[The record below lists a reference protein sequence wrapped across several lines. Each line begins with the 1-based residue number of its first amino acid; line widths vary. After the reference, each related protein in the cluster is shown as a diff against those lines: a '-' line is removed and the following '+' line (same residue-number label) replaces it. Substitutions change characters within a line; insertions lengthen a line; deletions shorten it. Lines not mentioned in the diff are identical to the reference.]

1 MGVIFAPVFEE
12 VAPVDLLTVADE
24 LYSLPPDRFT
34 ATRNDRA
41 KAARR
46 EGDRDLAQ
54 QIGAF
59 GKPSAA
65 AWAVNMLARHR
76 ADVIDQVADLG
87 AALRK
92 AQEDLDS
99 KRLREQSRL
108 RHDLIRAIAQEGEQ
122 LAEELGTPI
131 GKPAVAEVEQT
142 LQAAMADPDAADAVR
157 TGRLLRSLT
166 SNGIE
171 PVDLD
176 GAVALPE
183 GRRAPVTSIDAKRA
197 AKSATAARAGGRT
210 RGAGGRADA
219 DATADAAA
227 ERAAAEEAARREK
240 EERRRVERERAE
252 AKRAVEAAEREAEEA
267 RAELDAIDRRIE
279 RLRPRRERLSAELE
293 DLREQVAQL
302 ERTIATTDAD
312 AERLDAN
319 REEAEE
325 SVSDAE
331 DSVERARRR
340 LARLSDD

>member
-1 MGVIFAPVFEE
+1 M
-12 VAPVDLLTVADE
+12 DLLTVADE
-24 LYSLPPDRFT
+24 LYALAPDRFT

-41 KAARR
+41 KTARA

-54 QIGAF
+54 QIAKLS
-59 GKPSAA
+59 KPSAA

-108 RHDLIRAIAQEGEQ
+108 RHDLLRAIAQEGEQ
-122 LAEELGTPI
+122 LAEELGNPI
-131 GKPAVAEVEQT
+131 GKPAVTEVEQT

-157 TGRLLRSLT
+157 TGRLLRSLSST
-166 SNGIE
+166 GIE

-183 GRRAPVTSIDAKRA
+183 GRRAPVTSIASRRA
-197 AKSATAARAGGRT
+197 EKTAATAGGRS
-210 RGAGGRADA
+210 RGAAGRDDTSA
-219 DATADAAA
+219 ADAAA

-240 EERRRVERERAE
+240 EERRRRERERAE
-252 AKRAVEAAEREAEEA
+252 AKRAVEAAEREIEET
-267 RAELDAIDRRIE
+267 RAELDAIERRIE
-279 RLRPRRERLSAELE
+279 RLRPRRERLAAELD

-302 ERTIATTDAD
+302 ERTIASAD
-312 AERLDAN
+312 AEADRLETN
-319 REEAEE
+319 REEADE
-325 SVSDAE
+325 SVADAE
-331 DSVERARRR
+331 DSLDRARRR
-340 LARLSDD
+340 LARLADD

>member
-1 MGVIFAPVFEE
+1 M
-12 VAPVDLLTVADE
+12 DLLTVADE
-24 LYSLPPDRFT
+24 LYALTPDRFT
-34 ATRNDRA
+34 AARNDRA
-41 KAARR
+41 KAARG

-54 QIGAF
+54 QIGSLS
-59 GKPSAA
+59 KPSAA

-76 ADVIDQVADLG
+76 AEVIDQVADLG

-108 RHDLIRAIAQEGEQ
+108 RHDLIRAIANECAQ
-122 LAEELGTPI
+122 LAEELGNPV
-131 GKPAVAEVEQT
+131 GKPAVSEVEQT

-157 TGRLLRSLT
+157 TGRLLRPLS

-183 GRRAPVTSIDAKRA
+183 GRRAPVTSIATRREE
-197 AKSATAARAGGRT
+197 KSAARARARGT
-210 RGAGGRADA
+210 RAATAGGKDA
-219 DATADAAA
+219 DAKAA

-240 EERRRVERERAE
+240 EERRRAERERAE

-267 RAELDAIDRRIE
+267 RAELDAIERRIE
-279 RLRPRRERLSAELE
+279 RLRPRRERLSAELD

-302 ERTIATTDAD
+302 ERTIATTDAE

-319 REEAEE
+319 RDDANE
-325 SVSDAE
+325 SVADAE
-331 DSVERARRR
+331 DSLERARRR